1 MTRSKWGRQALGLTL
16 TVPGHGPDLPLLGK
30 ELGDHTAMRSRCP
43 CAAGQFWAGRGL
55 WLWGLQTRG
64 ESWWALLLSID
75 PGSCGRA
82 AQTLGSLH
90 RAARTQLACGVQ
102 GWERRHG
109 PEQHVVVI
117 ITMRSTQRG
126 TWQ

>member
-1 MTRSKWGRQALGLTL
+1 
-16 TVPGHGPDLPLLGK
+16 
-30 ELGDHTAMRSRCP
+30 MRSRCP

-64 ESWWALLLSID
+64 ECWWALLLSID

-90 RAARTQLACGVQ
+90 RVARHSWPAVSKDGNA
-102 GWERRHG
+102 
-109 PEQHVVVI
+109 
-117 ITMRSTQRG
+117 G
-126 TWQ
+126 TGLNSVWL